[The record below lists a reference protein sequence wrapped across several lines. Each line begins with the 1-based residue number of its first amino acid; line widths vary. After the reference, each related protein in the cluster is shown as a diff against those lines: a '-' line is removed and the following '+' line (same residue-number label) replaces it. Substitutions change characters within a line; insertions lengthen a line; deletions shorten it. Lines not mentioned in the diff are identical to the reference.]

1 MHKILLHIGTN
12 TFFNSQF
19 LLAKQ
24 LKLKGV
30 DVIFFFDNYY
40 PFINVDLQ
48 ILTKENFKYIL
59 YNDLI
64 NLGFNIPSFFL
75 FNLLN
80 RVLYKFSLFLNR
92 IWIFELLFEL
102 VKQIYKYWVLVYL
115 LKKNKITGINLISDL
130 VQYDTA
136 LLIKS
141 GNKLNINTVVT
152 PLFFANHK
160 EAAEFFGSDTRYHIS
175 KNQIN
180 LFLNSKILRKWVI
193 YYKDVYL
200 KRLSL
205 SKIITKELLK
215 ISPENPWI
223 VNSGNAS
230 VLAVESGVI
239 KQKFSVE
246 LRQKIEV
253 VGSVNLDIIYN
264 TRINLDQNLYDLYN
278 KYDFNFNKKIALIA
292 IPPDVFTSR
301 KGITSFNDY
310 NELLKYWIDSIKYLT
325 NYNVLISLHPSA
337 KIGEHSAVNFHEY
350 KVLDQPLIEVIGLVD
365 LFIASISATIQ
376 CAIVCGIPVVN
387 FDVYRFN
394 YDDYLGIDGIL
405 YCDKPDI
412 YLEKIRLINDLYQYQ
427 IIKNNQLSH
436 SKMWGILDGDGANRI
451 IKLLNK

>member
-1 MHKILLHIGTN
+1 MHKILLHVGTS

-24 LKLKGV
+24 LKLKGI

-40 PFINVDLQ
+40 PFIDVDLQ
-48 ILTKENFKYIL
+48 ILTKENIKYIL
-59 YNDLI
+59 YEDLLNPGFNVSSYILI
-64 NLGFNIPSFFL
+64 NFTK
-75 FNLLN
+75 
-80 RVLYKFSLFLNR
+80 RVLYKFIGLLKR
-92 IWIFELLFEL
+92 IWIFEILFEL
-102 VKQIYKYWVLVYL
+102 CRQIYKYRALIIL

-141 GNKLNINTVVT
+141 GNKLNINTVIT

-160 EAAEFFGSDTRYHIS
+160 EAAEFFGSDSRYQIS
-175 KNQIN
+175 KNQIS
-180 LFLNSKILRKWVI
+180 LFLKSKILRKWVI
-193 YYKDVYL
+193 YYKGVYL

-215 ISPENPWI
+215 ISPEHPWI
-223 VNSGNAS
+223 VNSGKAK
-230 VLAVESGVI
+230 VLAVESEI
-239 KQKFSVE
+239 LKKKFSIE
-246 LRQKIEV
+246 LKQNIEV

-264 TRINLDQNLYDLYN
+264 SRINLNQNLNCLYN
-278 KYDFNFNKKIALIA
+278 KYDFDFNKKIALIA

-301 KGITSFNDY
+301 KGITHFSDY
-310 NELLKYWIDSIKYLT
+310 SELLKFWIDSIKYLT
-325 NYNVLISLHPSA
+325 NYNILISLHPST
-337 KIGEHSAVNFHEY
+337 KFSEHSAIDFLEY
-350 KVLDQPLIEVIGLVD
+350 KILDQPLIEVIGLVD

-376 CAIVCGIPVVN
+376 WAIVCGIPVIN
-387 FDVYRFN
+387 YDVYRFN

-405 YCDKPDI
+405 YCDKPDL
-412 YLEKIRLINDLYQYQ
+412 YLEKLRLINDPDYYQ
-427 IIKNNQLSH
+427 IIKNNQMIH